1 MDKVALVGLAVS
13 AKRRLDEFFPEEE
26 ASAVEQAEKRHG
38 LAYALS
44 RLKPIAGA
52 LQWKVPR
59 AAIGEYLRELAHV
72 RTVFSDDPEAL
83 VLIRIQEKLCRYAGS
98 RPAGVHPGALRLLSR
113 SLRALELLA
122 VEPPGSGR
130 RTRVARTILKEYAE
144 FKSDI
149 DPRARDGR
157 QRGRPAA
164 DRGRPAGAPAGRR
177 PAVPAAEPRAY
188 YLIPVNE
195 LDDLKAA
202 FRREL
207 DRLQERLLRALMRG

>member
-13 AKRRLDEFFPEEE
+13 AKRRLDERFPEEE
-26 ASAVEQAEKRHG
+26 GSAVEQAEKRRG

-59 AAIGEYLRELAHV
+59 AAIGEYLRELEHV
-72 RTVFSDDPEAL
+72 RAVFSDDPEAL
-83 VLIRIQEKLCRYAGS
+83 ALIRIQEKLCRYASS
-98 RPAGVHPGALRLLSR
+98 RPSGVHPNALRLLSR

-130 RTRVARTILKEYAE
+130 RTRVARTILHEYAE
-144 FKSDI
+144 FQSEI
-149 DPRARDGR
+149 DPRGRDGGKR
-157 QRGRPAA
+157 ARPAA
-164 DRGRPAGAPAGRR
+164 DRGRPSAAAAGRR
-177 PAVPAAEPRAY
+177 PAAPAPEARAY

-195 LDDLKAA
+195 LDGLKAA
-202 FRREL
+202 IRREL
-207 DRLQERLLRALMRG
+207 DRLPERLLAALKRG